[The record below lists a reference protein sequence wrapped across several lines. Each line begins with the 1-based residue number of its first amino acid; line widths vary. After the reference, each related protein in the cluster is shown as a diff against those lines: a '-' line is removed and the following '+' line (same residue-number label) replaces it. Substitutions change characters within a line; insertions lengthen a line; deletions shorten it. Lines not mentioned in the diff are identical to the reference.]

1 MTMSKTKPYANLR
14 TFQQAEPI
22 SISSQLYRHLRGAVI
37 RGELRPGQALSEAE
51 IAKQF
56 STSRQP
62 VREAFIKLAEERLVV
77 IQPQR
82 GTYVVKISVN
92 DVLDARFVREAIEVA
107 IVLEAST
114 KAVPEA
120 IENLRNIIEQQIE
133 VQHGH
138 SEEFLALDEEFHRTL
153 ALSVGRAHAWRVIES
168 IKAQMDRIRYLSL
181 DDATPTPLLI
191 EQHKR
196 IVDGIEAG
204 DPTAAAAAIRTHLRQ
219 IMVSLPNIAEKF
231 PEMFEPEK

>member
-1 MTMSKTKPYANLR
+1 M
-14 TFQQAEPI
+14 
-22 SISSQLYRHLRGAVI
+22 
-37 RGELRPGQALSEAE
+37 
-51 IAKQF
+51 
-56 STSRQP
+56 
-62 VREAFIKLAEERLVV
+62 
-77 IQPQR
+77 
-82 GTYVVKISVN
+82 N

-120 IENLRNIIEQQIE
+120 IGNLRNIIEQQIE

-138 SEEFLALDEEFHRTL
+138 SEEFFALDEEFHRTL
-153 ALSVGRAHAWRVIES
+153 ALSVGRSHAWRVIES

-196 IVDGIEAG
+196 IGRWYRSRRSHGGRGGNPHSPSADH
-204 DPTAAAAAIRTHLRQ
+204 DFTAEYCR
-219 IMVSLPNIAEKF
+219 KF